1 VAARWRPNEDRS
13 LRRWY
18 PQGVPVVEIAR
29 RLGRTAHAVDGRR
42 RLLGLP
48 PRRRPREWSAR
59 QDALL
64 LASRRAGIPAR
75 IVADRLG
82 LPLETVRRRGR
93 AVDPRV
99 AGRHWTPSEDER
111 LRAALANGRP
121 LVELARELGRTEG
134 ALRTRARERGLL
146 PSAES
151 RRRWSA
157 SEDDL
162 LRSGYESGL
171 TCLTIATELLGGTRT
186 PETVS
191 ARASK
196 LGLATYARSWT
207 EGEDQALRR
216 LGLCGAS
223 VSEAAERLART
234 PEAIRRRSRK
244 LAVRLARD
252 PFRGASRP
260 WRPEEDA
267 LLRELSGLHPA
278 RLARLL
284 NRSDQAIRRR
294 RAALGINTGSPHHLP
309 PAQNSLTPGERRL
322 LAREYN
328 PGKARRLLALAHRLG
343 RTPAELR
350 ALAATLPRERAM
362 LAKPLSERD
371 SSRNGE
377 ERPATA

>member
-1 VAARWRPNEDRS
+1 VAARWRPNEDRA
-13 LRRWY
+13 LRGWY

-29 RLGRTAHAVDGRR
+29 RLGRTADAVDARR
-42 RLLGLP
+42 RLLGLA
-48 PRRRPREWSAR
+48 PRRRPRDWSAR

-93 AVDPRV
+93 AIDPVR
-99 AGRHWTPSEDER
+99 AASRRWMPAEDEQ
-111 LRAALANGRP
+111 LRAALASRRP
-121 LVELARELGRTEG
+121 LAEVACELGRSEG

-146 PSAES
+146 PQAEP

-171 TCLTIATELLGGTRT
+171 TCLAIATELLGGART

-207 EGEDQALRR
+207 EEEDQALRR

-244 LAVRLARD
+244 LGIRLARD
-252 PFRGASRP
+252 PLRGGARP
-260 WRPEEDA
+260 WRREEDT
-267 LLRELSGLHPA
+267 LLHELAGLHPA
-278 RLARLL
+278 RLARIL

-294 RAALGINTGSPHHLP
+294 RAALGINTSSPHHLP
-309 PAQNSLTPGERRL
+309 PAQDDLTPGERRL
-322 LAREYN
+322 LAREYA
-328 PGKARRLLALAHRLG
+328 PEKPRRVLALAHRLG
-343 RTPAELR
+343 RSPAELR
-350 ALAATLPRERAM
+350 ALAATPPAS
-362 LAKPLSERD
+362 KP
-371 SSRNGE
+371 
-377 ERPATA
+377 